1 MPGIRLRYSQRNSAN
16 DLQSFKSGYD
26 LQVLPLLEEVDE
38 SGFGESHIGKFVPF
52 GGVKERDMAES

>member
-1 MPGIRLRYSQRNSAN
+1 
-16 DLQSFKSGYD
+16 